1 MELCNSPDAN
11 KNVILT
17 NQNITASL
25 SQDEYNKIFMSADAD
40 FIIKYFDDAVS
51 KALSDT
57 FLLKKSEKGHWWY
70 GDWENHCRMVITLFA
85 AKGTHYYINWGYNFD
100 FIPHLNRQGKFI
112 WSRTEKSFAEHIS
125 DNFFSHIQYD
135 SKTMLETETL
145 HILDQ
150 YTLPIYANNLN
161 AALDYIDV
169 VVKRNIPFMLE
180 WFSRVQTTDDVIAE
194 LDRQLGKYNDY
205 RDYSRYWT
213 KAFLLAR
220 QKRLEE
226 AVETLENYYVNRT
239 IEQKVLDKLH
249 STSLLD

>member
-1 MELCNSPDAN
+1 
-11 KNVILT
+11 
-17 NQNITASL
+17 
-25 SQDEYNKIFMSADAD
+25 
-40 FIIKYFDDAVS
+40 
-51 KALSDT
+51 
-57 FLLKKSEKGHWWY
+57 
-70 GDWENHCRMVITLFA
+70 
-85 AKGTHYYINWGYNFD
+85 
-100 FIPHLNRQGKFI
+100 
-112 WSRTEKSFAEHIS
+112 
-125 DNFFSHIQYD
+125 
-135 SKTMLETETL
+135 MLETETL

-169 VVKRNIPFMLE
+169 VVKRNIPFMIE

-220 QKRLEE
+220 QKRLDE